1 MFKGFASA
9 LIALLASPAPA
20 AAPAEIYGRLP
31 AIEQAA
37 LSPLM
42 VLYDLKSGRFLD
54 VADPGDKKLDAI
66 SPLKRAGKTP
76 GFITLEQEDHYLS
89 RSATRLQMLQAS
101 MAFLERYNPPD

>member
-37 LSPLM
+37 LSP
-42 VLYDLKSGRFLD
+42 DGSRIAFIRTTQD
-54 VADPGDKKLDAI
+54 W
-66 SPLKRAGKTP
+66 RAP
-76 GFITLEQEDHYLS
+76 AVFDFITLEQEDHYLS

-101 MAFLERYNPPD
+101 MAFLEKYNPPD